1 MTKIDIDSLYNLDAS
16 YLYIHIPFC
25 KDLCSYCD
33 FCKYINNSK
42 NMTSYINSLILDL
55 QKLHNKN
62 LKTIF
67 IGGGTPSY
75 LDYSNLERLLTYI
88 SKNFKIEEEFTIEC
102 NPDSLT
108 EDKIKLFSK
117 CGVNRVSIGVESTSN
132 KTLEFLNRK
141 HTNEDVEKCIELL
154 HKYNINNINMDF
166 IYGVY
171 FEKYDDI
178 LSNIE
183 FATKLNVTHISYY
196 ALQVEQGTKLYLLK
210 DNVVDDDKLADEYEF
225 ILNQLEKR
233 GYKRYEVSNFS
244 KIGYE
249 SKHNIAYWR
258 NYNFYGVG
266 ISSSGFNYPH
276 RYKITS
282 KLLNYINRKNLI
294 EDYIKE
300 DNESNEFNYLML
312 NLRLVKGFKV
322 EEFNTLFNKDFFK
335 EYPSYNKIS
344 SSFNYRDGYLSIKK
358 EKLYILD
365 ELLVE
370 LLHFKIE
377 N

>member
-1 MTKIDIDSLYNLDAS
+1 MTKIDIDSLYNLDSS

-88 SKNFKIEEEFTIEC
+88 SNNFKIEEEFTIEC

-108 EDKIKLFSK
+108 EEKIKLFSK

-141 HTNEDVEKCIELL
+141 HTNEDVEKCVELL

-166 IYGVY
+166 IYGIY

-183 FATKLNVTHISYY
+183 FATKLNVTHVSYY
-196 ALQVEQGTKLYLLK
+196 ALQVEKGTKLYLLK

-244 KIGYE
+244 KIGFE

-300 DNESNEFNYLML
+300 DSESNEFNYLML

-322 EEFNTLFNKDFFK
+322 EEFNNLFNIDFFK